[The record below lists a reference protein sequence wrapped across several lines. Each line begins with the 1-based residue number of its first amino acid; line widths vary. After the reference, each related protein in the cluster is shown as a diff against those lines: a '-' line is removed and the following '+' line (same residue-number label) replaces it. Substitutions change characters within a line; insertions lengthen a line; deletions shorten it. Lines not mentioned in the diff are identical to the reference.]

1 MNIELKME
9 DYREY
14 ELTKKEVVVLNWIKE
29 GKSSWE
35 ISKILN
41 CSKRVVDFHVS
52 NIKDKLNASSRA
64 QAVAIGL
71 QYRLIRF

>member
-1 MNIELKME
+1 MVENGR
-9 DYREY
+9 DY
-14 ELTKKEVVVLNWIKE
+14 ELTRKESEVLNWIKE

-35 ISKILN
+35 ISKILD

-52 NIKDKLNASSRA
+52 NIKDKLNASNRA

-71 QYRLIRF
+71 QYQLIRF